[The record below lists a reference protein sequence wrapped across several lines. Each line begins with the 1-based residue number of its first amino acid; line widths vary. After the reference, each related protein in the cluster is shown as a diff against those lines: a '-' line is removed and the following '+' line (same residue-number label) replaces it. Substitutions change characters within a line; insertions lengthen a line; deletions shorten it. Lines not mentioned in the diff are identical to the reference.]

1 MNWFGQQ
8 QCSGSQCK
16 RKATQLTTFHLLGV
30 GRSQILWPRRAAESP
45 SHTRT
50 DTWDN
55 SPVSST
61 RCSLCWVSITASPR
75 DFTLTL
81 GPPAPDRGTGG
92 CTAYTSCFPFCLAER
107 FSEDWM
113 SREGRPCWAASQ
125 WLSLYFYTLSTRL
138 ILKHY
143 HHFLTYSQDRVSL

>member
-30 GRSQILWPRRAAESP
+30 GRSQILWPRRAAEFP
-45 SHTRT
+45 WHTPT

-61 RCSLCWVSITASPR
+61 RRSLCGVSATASPR

-81 GPPAPDRGTGG
+81 WPPAPDRGTGG
-92 CTAYTSCFPFCLAER
+92 CTACTSCFPFCLA
-107 FSEDWM
+107 FPEDWM
-113 SREGRPCWAASQ
+113 PREGRPCQAAPQ
-125 WLSLYFYTLSTRL
+125 WLSLYFYTLSTWL
-138 ILKHY
+138 ILKRY
-143 HHFLTYSQDRVSL
+143 YHFLTYSRDRVSL